1 MTKKEIK
8 IETVK
13 ANREEVIS
21 AIKEEIKGS
30 DLSLK
35 TAMEVFINARTKNP
49 KDYQMVFVNGI
60 QAVTALANK
69 VGCKKA
75 KQANQKYFMTEAQ
88 ANQRPSSM
96 R

>member
-1 MTKKEIK
+1 
-8 IETVK
+8 
-13 ANREEVIS
+13 
-21 AIKEEIKGS
+21 
-30 DLSLK
+30 
-35 TAMEVFINARTKNP
+35 
-49 KDYQMVFVNGI
+49 MVFVNGI